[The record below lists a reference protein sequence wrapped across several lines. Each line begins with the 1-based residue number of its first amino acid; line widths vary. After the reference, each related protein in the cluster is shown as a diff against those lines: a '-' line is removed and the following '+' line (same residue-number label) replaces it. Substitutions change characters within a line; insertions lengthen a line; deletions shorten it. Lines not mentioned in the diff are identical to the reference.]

1 MMVLRLGCVILPAF
15 VFSLSAAPKV
25 VLVAGT
31 ASHPPGMHEY
41 NAGCI
46 LLKRCLDESK
56 LVETRLFTNGWPQA
70 AGAFAGADAVFLYMD
85 GGKRH
90 AALRDENLKQLRTLV
105 DQGVGLGC
113 AHFAVEVPKEH
124 GRDWL
129 EWLGGYYEVGYSI
142 NPIWEA
148 KIDALPTH
156 AITRGI
162 KPFAIRDE
170 WYFNIKFNEATGRLI
185 PIVVCK
191 PSLGTRQ
198 KSYGPYPH
206 IVQAAGRNETLM
218 WAHERANGGR
228 SFGFTG
234 GHFHDN
240 WGDDN
245 FRKLVL
251 NAIVWSAKADV
262 PEAGVPGSATA
273 DQLKENLDP
282 KPPK

>member
-1 MMVLRLGCVILPAF
+1 MLRPLCFLLAIALPACG
-15 VFSLSAAPKV
+15 AKRV

-56 LVETRLFTNGWPQA
+56 LVETRLFTNGWPHA
-70 AGAFAGADAVFLYMD
+70 AGAFDGADAVFLYMD
-85 GGKRH
+85 GGRRH
-90 AALRDENLKQLRTLV
+90 AALPGENLKQLRPLMNK
-105 DQGVGLGC
+105 GVGFGC

-129 EWLGGYYEVGYSI
+129 DWLGGYYEVGYSI

-148 KIDALPTH
+148 KIESLPTH
-156 AITRGI
+156 PITRGV
-162 KPFAIRDE
+162 KPFTVRDE
-170 WYFNIKFNEATGRLI
+170 WYFNIRFNDASDRRT
-185 PIVVCK
+185 PILVAK
-191 PSLGTRQ
+191 PSLETRQ

-206 IVQAAGRNETLM
+206 IVQAAGRDETLM
-218 WAHERANGGR
+218 WAFERANGGR

-234 GHFHDN
+234 GHFHEN

-245 FRKLVL
+245 FRTLVL
-251 NAIVWSAKADV
+251 NAIVWSAGADV
-262 PEAGVPGSATA
+262 PGTGVASKLVPA
-273 DQLKENLDP
+273 QLKENLDP
-282 KPPK
+282 KPQK

>member
-1 MMVLRLGCVILPAF
+1 MLRPLCLLLALAIPL
-15 VFSLSAAPKV
+15 AAAKRV

-46 LLKRCLDESK
+46 LLKRCLDESQ

-70 AGAFAGADAVFLYMD
+70 PDAFEGADAIFLYMD

-90 AALRDENLKQLRTLV
+90 VALREQNLEQLRALI
-105 DQGVGLGC
+105 DKGVGLGC

-129 EWLGGYYEVGYSI
+129 GWLGGYYEVGYSI

-148 KIDALPTH
+148 KIDSLPQH
-156 AITRGI
+156 PITRGV
-162 KPFAIRDE
+162 KPFALRDE
-170 WYFNIKFNEATGRLI
+170 WYFNIRFNDAGGKIAPVL
-185 PIVVCK
+185 VAK
-191 PSLGTRQ
+191 PSREARE

-206 IVQAAGRNETLM
+206 IVRAAGRDETLM
-218 WAHERANGGR
+218 WAYERANGGR

-234 GHFHDN
+234 GHFHQN
-240 WGDDN
+240 WGDDD

-251 NAIVWSAKADV
+251 NAIVWSAKVNV
-262 PEAGVPGSATA
+262 PEAGLVSKVTA
-273 DQLKENLDP
+273 VQLKENLDP

>member
-1 MMVLRLGCVILPAF
+1 MMARIGCVILVAF
-15 VFSLSAAPKV
+15 VCSISAAPKV

-31 ASHPPGMHEY
+31 PSHPPGMHEY

-46 LLKRCLDESK
+46 LLKRCLDESR

-70 AGAFAGADAVFLYMD
+70 GGAFEGAHAVFLYMD

-90 AALRDENLKQLRTLV
+90 AALREENLKQLRTLM
-105 DQGVGLGC
+105 DKRVGLGC
-113 AHFAVEVPKEH
+113 AHFAVEVPKEN

-129 EWLGGYYEVGYSI
+129 DWLGGYYEVGYSI

-148 KIDALPTH
+148 KIESLPTH
-156 AITRGI
+156 PVTRGVQ
-162 KPFAIRDE
+162 PFALRDE
-170 WYFNIKFNEATGRLI
+170 WYFNIRFNEDAGRLM
-185 PIVVCK
+185 PLVVGK
-191 PSLGTRQ
+191 PSLETRQ

-206 IVQAAGRNETLM
+206 IVQAAGRDETLM
-218 WAHERANGGR
+218 WAYERTNGVR

-234 GHFHDN
+234 GHFHEN

-251 NAIVWSAKADV
+251 NAIVWSAQAEV
-262 PEAGVPGSATA
+262 PRDGLPSHVTA
-273 DQLKENLDP
+273 QQLKENLDP